1 METEKKISIP
11 RASARSIAKA
21 KARSKSRSRSSSRSS
36 ASPRSRSNKKEPT
49 PLEVTSARP
58 KRVTKKTAVKDIDPN
73 DALLEAATAIPAK
86 KTATKKAA
94 TTAKKPPASD
104 KPLKTD
110 TIDSPILAEFDLEKK
125 PWLTI
130 EFIDHIYNRL
140 KSEHIS
146 AVRDPKVLILIG
158 PPASGKSTVKKQLH
172 FSNCINIDL
181 DEIKI
186 IATEAFQNKAFPI
199 INDFAT
205 IIQIM
210 VKKAINDSYNIILD
224 STGKMVSPI
233 KYVVKK
239 THEASYKII
248 FAFVW
253 SSLETVRERAEFRNA
268 SQLARQ
274 AMPGRVII
282 SVYEEFIKKGIMSYY
297 LIDRPH
303 ILQLANEVYLF
314 NNDVN
319 TTSLKDTPLDAKI
332 QSNAQIVFKR
342 ADDVVE
348 VANRFEGYYDVNV
361 LSEAPYFE
369 KHRAIAAATAAD
381 SEAADGRGRG
391 KGSRSYKK
399 NKRSNKKTKKN
410 KSYKKE

>member
-1 METEKKISIP
+1 
-11 RASARSIAKA
+11 
-21 KARSKSRSRSSSRSS
+21 
-36 ASPRSRSNKKEPT
+36 
-49 PLEVTSARP
+49 
-58 KRVTKKTAVKDIDPN
+58 
-73 DALLEAATAIPAK
+73 
-86 KTATKKAA
+86 
-94 TTAKKPPASD
+94 
-104 KPLKTD
+104 
-110 TIDSPILAEFDLEKK
+110 
-125 PWLTI
+125 
-130 EFIDHIYNRL
+130 
-140 KSEHIS
+140 
-146 AVRDPKVLILIG
+146 LIG

-172 FSNCINIDL
+172 FSNCINVDL

-199 INDFAT
+199 INDFST

-268 SQLARQ
+268 SQIARQ

-332 QSNAQIVFKR
+332 QSNAQLVFKR

-348 VANRFEGYYDVNV
+348 VANGFEGYYDVNV

-369 KHRAIAAATAAD
+369 KHRATVVATAAAAAAATATAD
-381 SEAADGRGRG
+381 LDPDARGRG
-391 KGSRSYKK
+391 KKSRSYKR

>member
-1 METEKKISIP
+1 MDTEKKISIP
-11 RASARSIAKA
+11 ARSRSRSIA
-21 KARSKSRSRSSSRSS
+21 RSRSRSSSRSS
-36 ASPRSRSNKKEPT
+36 ASPRSRSNKKQPT
-49 PLEVTSARP
+49 QVEVTATKS
-58 KRVTKKTAVKDIDPN
+58 KRVTKTSVKDTPL
-73 DALLEAATAIPAK
+73 ASAAVAPAVIAK
-86 KTATKKAA
+86 KTATKKPA
-94 TTAKKPPASD
+94 TD

-110 TIDSPILAEFDLEKK
+110 TPDSPIFEEFNLEKK
-125 PWLTI
+125 PWLTVD
-130 EFIDHIYNRL
+130 FIDHIYNRL
-140 KSEHIS
+140 KSENIS
-146 AVRDPKVLILIG
+146 PVRDPKVLILIG

-172 FSNCINIDL
+172 FGNCINIDL

-186 IATEAFQNKAFPI
+186 IATEEFQNKAFPI

-239 THEASYKII
+239 THDASYKII

-253 SSLETVRERAEFRNA
+253 SSLETVIERAKFRNA

-274 AMPGRVII
+274 AMPGRVVI

-297 LIDRPH
+297 LIDRPQL
-303 ILQLANEVYLF
+303 LQVANEVYLF

-319 TTSLKDTPLDAKI
+319 TSSLKDTPLDAKI

-342 ADDVVE
+342 ADGVVE
-348 VANRFEGYYDVNV
+348 LANRFEGYYDVNV
-361 LSEAPYFE
+361 LSESPYFE
-369 KHRAIAAATAAD
+369 KHRGIAAAAAD
-381 SEAADGRGRG
+381 SEAAEARGRG
-391 KGSRSYKK
+391 NRSYKK
-399 NKRSNKKTKKN
+399 TTRKRKRKRKTKRQN
-410 KSYKKE
+410 K

>member
-1 METEKKISIP
+1 MDTEKKISIP
-11 RASARSIAKA
+11 ARSRSIA
-21 KARSKSRSRSSSRSS
+21 RSRSRSSSRSS

-49 PLEVTSARP
+49 QVEVTATKS
-58 KRVTKKTAVKDIDPN
+58 KRVTKKTSVKDTPLA
-73 DALLEAATAIPAK
+73 DASAPAIVTAK

-94 TTAKKPPASD
+94 TTVKKPSASD
-104 KPLKTD
+104 KILKTN
-110 TIDSPILAEFDLEKK
+110 TPDSPILEEFNLEKK
-125 PWLTI
+125 PWLTVD
-130 EFIDHIYNRL
+130 FIDHIYNRL
-140 KSEHIS
+140 KSENIS
-146 AVRDPKVLILIG
+146 PVRDPKVLILIG

-172 FSNCINIDL
+172 FNNCINIDL

-239 THEASYKII
+239 THDASYKII

-253 SSLETVRERAEFRNA
+253 SSLETVMERAKFRNA

-274 AMPGRVII
+274 AMPERVII

-297 LIDRPH
+297 LIDRPQL
-303 ILQLANEVYLF
+303 LQVANEVYLF

-319 TTSLKDTPLDAKI
+319 TSSLKDTPLDAKI

-342 ADDVVE
+342 ADGVVE

-369 KHRAIAAATAAD
+369 KHRGIAAAAAAD
-381 SEAADGRGRG
+381 SEAAEARGRG
-391 KGSRSYKK
+391 NRSYKK
-399 NKRSNKKTKKN
+399 TTRKRKRKRKGKTKRQN
-410 KSYKKE
+410 K

>member
-1 METEKKISIP
+1 MDTEKKAPSH
-11 RASARSIAKA
+11 RASA

-36 ASPRSRSNKKEPT
+36 ASPRSRSTKKEPT
-49 PLEVTSARP
+49 PLEVTTRP
-58 KRVTKKTAVKDIDPN
+58 KRITKKTAVKDIDVDI
-73 DALLEAATAIPAK
+73 DAAPIPAK
-86 KTATKKAA
+86 KTAAKKVT

-110 TIDSPILAEFDLEKK
+110 SIDSPILAEFDLEKK

-146 AVRDPKVLILIG
+146 PVRDPKVLILIG

-172 FSNCINIDL
+172 FSNCINVDL

-199 INDFAT
+199 INDFST

-239 THEASYKII
+239 AHEASYKII

-253 SSLETVRERAEFRNA
+253 SSLGTVTERAEFRNA

-342 ADDVVE
+342 AGDVVE
-348 VANRFEGYYDVNV
+348 VANGFEGYYDVNV

-369 KHRAIAAATAAD
+369 KNRSTVVAAAAD
-381 SEAADGRGRG
+381 DARG
-391 KGSRSYKK
+391 KGSRSYKR

-410 KSYKKE
+410 KRK